1 MNTLVK
7 KLTLTA
13 SLILPSLTFFNSVLA
28 DEIIVVGAGLSG
40 LTVAYELEKNGH
52 DVTVLEASS
61 RIGGRM
67 YTLYDQFEQGQFAEA
82 GGELL
87 DAVHVHNNLH
97 NYIQQFGLQLEEVG
111 YDHVDEGAYFLDG
124 QLIPYDQLKKV
135 MGRKVNRE
143 FNRFWDE
150 LAALGEQVQNPKKP
164 QKSANAAQLDAMS
177 VADWLDSLALIPH
190 ARTLADQYI
199 TGEYDSPEAL
209 SALFLAQQVK
219 TYANVKDK
227 HVEIFR
233 ISGGNSL
240 LPKAFAQNIKGNIKL
255 NMPVTD
261 IQQTKTGV
269 RVIANGDAFKADY
282 AVVTTSLP
290 AMRNI
295 RFIPALPAK
304 KAQATQELNYG
315 AHTKVMLQYS
325 KRFWLDNNLGG
336 DTASELPIG
345 WTWEATDQQAGSTGI
360 LIAYSS
366 GKHADANRF
375 ATEAELIEQMR
386 SQVQVMYP
394 ESSRLFIK
402 AEVQSWNR
410 ETWTQGGYTAYGP
423 GQVTQ
428 FWGVFKQPFGK
439 VYFAGEHT
447 DNLYPG
453 YLEGAV
459 RSGQRVARQ
468 IGM

>member
-1 MNTLVK
+1 MIKTVK
-7 KLTLTA
+7 KMTLAATLA
-13 SLILPSLTFFNSVLA
+13 LPFFSLSNSVLA
-28 DEIIVVGAGLSG
+28 DDIIVVGAGLAG
-40 LTVAYELEKNGH
+40 LTTAYELEQKGH

-67 YTLYDQFEQGQFAEA
+67 YTLYDKFEQGQFAEA

-87 DAVHVHNNLH
+87 DAVHVHKNVH
-97 NYIQQFGLQLEEVG
+97 AYIEKFGLQLEEVG

-124 QLIPYDQLKKV
+124 KLIPYDQLKSV

-143 FNRFWDE
+143 YNRFWDE
-150 LAALGEQVQNPKKP
+150 LEALGEQVHNPKKP
-164 QKSANAAQLDAMS
+164 HKSANAAYLDSMS
-177 VADWLDSLALIPH
+177 VADWLDSLQLNPY

-219 TYANVKDK
+219 TYADIEDDD
-227 HVEIFR
+227 VEIFR

-240 LPKAFAQNIKGNIKL
+240 LPKAFSENIKGSIKL
-255 NMPVTD
+255 NTPVTD
-261 IQQTKTGV
+261 IKQTAKGV
-269 RVIANGDAFKADY
+269 RIIANGDVFKADY

-295 RFIPALPAK
+295 NFIPELPSRKAK
-304 KAQATQELNYG
+304 ATQELNYG
-315 AHTKVMLQYS
+315 SHTKVMMQYS
-325 KRFWLDNNLGG
+325 KRFWLDRNLGG

-360 LIAYSS
+360 LIAYTS
-366 GKHADANRF
+366 GKHADVRRF
-375 ATEAELIEQMR
+375 ATEAALIKKMR
-386 SQVQVMYP
+386 SQIEKMYP
-394 ESSRLFIK
+394 GSKQMFIK

-428 FWGVFKQPFGK
+428 FWGAFKKPFGK
-439 VYFAGEHT
+439 IYFAGEHT

-459 RSGQRVARQ
+459 RSGKRVARQ

>member
-1 MNTLVK
+1 MNNIVR
-7 KLTLTA
+7 KLTLAAT
-13 SLILPSLTFFNSVLA
+13 LTLPTLTLSNSVLA
-28 DEIIVVGAGLSG
+28 DDIIVVGAGLSG
-40 LTVAYELEKNGH
+40 LTAAYELEQNGH

-87 DAVHVHNNLH
+87 DAVHVHKNLH
-97 NYIQQFGLQLEEVG
+97 SYIQQFGLQLEDVG
-111 YDHVDEGAYFLDG
+111 YDHVDEGAYFIDG
-124 QLIPYDQLKKV
+124 KLIPYDNLKKV
-135 MGRKVNRE
+135 MGREVNRE
-143 FNRFWDE
+143 YNRFWDE
-150 LAALGEQVQNPKKP
+150 LEALGEQVENPKQP
-164 QKSANAAQLDAMS
+164 QNSTNAAQLDAMS
-177 VADWLDSLALIPH
+177 AADWLDSLELNVH

-219 TYANVKDK
+219 TYEDVKDK

-240 LPKAFAQNIKGNIKL
+240 LADAFAENIKGDIKL
-255 NMPVTD
+255 NSPVTN
-261 IQQTKTGV
+261 IKQTDNSV
-269 RVIANGDAFKADY
+269 RVIANGNVFKADY

-295 RFIPALPAK
+295 SFDPELPTK
-304 KAQATQELNYG
+304 KAKATQELNYG
-315 AHTKVMLQYS
+315 AHTKIMLQYS
-325 KRFWLDNNLGG
+325 KRFWLDYDLGG

-360 LIAYSS
+360 LIAYTS

-375 ATEAELIEQMR
+375 ATEAELIKQMR
-386 SQVQVMYP
+386 DQVQTMYP
-394 ESSRLFIK
+394 GSSSMFIK
-402 AEVQSWNR
+402 AEVQSWDR
-410 ETWTQGGYTAYGP
+410 EVWTQGGYAAYGP

-428 FWGVFKQPFGK
+428 FWGVFKQPFDK

>member
-1 MNTLVK
+1 MKKVVK
-7 KLTLTA
+7 RLTLAATLA
-13 SLILPSLTFFNSVLA
+13 LPTLSLSNSVLA
-28 DEIIVVGAGLSG
+28 DDIIVVGAGLSG
-40 LTVAYELEKNGH
+40 LTAAYELEQNGH

-87 DAVHVHNNLH
+87 DAAHVHKKLH
-97 NYIQQFGLQLEEVG
+97 GYIQQFGLQLDEIG
-111 YDHVDEGAYFLDG
+111 YDHVDEGAYYIDG
-124 QLIPYDQLKKV
+124 KLMSYDQLKKV

-150 LAALGEQVQNPKKP
+150 LALLGEQVQNPKRP
-164 QKSANAAQLDAMS
+164 QKSANAAHLDAMS
-177 VADWLDSLALIPH
+177 AADWLDSLALNPH

-240 LPKAFAQNIKGNIKL
+240 LPKAFAKNIKGSIKL

-261 IQQTKTGV
+261 IQQTKSGV

-295 RFIPALPAK
+295 SFSPALPAK

-325 KRFWLDNNLGG
+325 KRFWLDRNLGG

-375 ATEAELIEQMR
+375 ATEAELIEDMR
-386 SQVQVMYP
+386 SQVEEMYP
-394 ESSRLFIK
+394 ESKNMFIK

-423 GQVTQ
+423 GQVSQ
-428 FWGVFKQPFGK
+428 FWGVFKKPFGK

-447 DNLYPG
+447 DNLFPG

>member
-1 MNTLVK
+1 MNKVVQR
-7 KLTLTA
+7 LTLAATLA
-13 SLILPSLTFFNSVLA
+13 LPTLSLPNSVLA
-28 DEIIVVGAGLSG
+28 DDIIVVGAGLSG
-40 LTVAYELEKNGH
+40 LTTAYELEQNGH

-87 DAVHVHNNLH
+87 DAVHVHKNLH
-97 NYIQQFGLQLEEVG
+97 AYIQQFGLQLEEVG

-124 QLIPYDQLKKV
+124 KLIPYDQLKSV

-143 FNRFWDE
+143 YNRFWDE
-150 LAALGEQVQNPKKP
+150 LEALGEQVRNPKKP
-164 QKSANAAQLDAMS
+164 HKSVNAAYLDSMS
-177 VADWLDSLALIPH
+177 VADWLDSLELNPY
-190 ARTLADQYI
+190 ARILADQYI

-219 TYANVKDK
+219 TYADVKDK

-240 LPKAFAQNIKGNIKL
+240 LPKAFAENIHGSIKL
-255 NMPVTD
+255 NTPVTD
-261 IQQTKTGV
+261 IQQTAKGV
-269 RVIANGDAFKADY
+269 RVIANGDVFKADY

-295 RFIPALPAK
+295 SFMPELPTRKAK
-304 KAQATQELNYG
+304 ATQELNYG
-315 AHTKVMLQYS
+315 SHTKVMLQYS
-325 KRFWLDNNLGG
+325 KRFWLDHNLGG

-375 ATEAELIEQMR
+375 ATEAELIKQMR
-386 SQVQVMYP
+386 SQVQKMYP
-394 ESSRLFIK
+394 GSKKMFIK

-428 FWGVFKQPFGK
+428 FWGVFKKPFGK

-459 RSGQRVARQ
+459 RSGKRVARQ

>member
-1 MNTLVK
+1 MRLITQ
-7 KLTLTA
+7 KLTFAAALA
-13 SLILPSLTFFNSVLA
+13 LSQSVFA
-28 DEIIVVGAGLSG
+28 DNVIVIGAGLAG
-40 LTVAYELEKNGH
+40 LTTAYELEQNGH
-52 DVTVLEASS
+52 DVTILEANS

-87 DAVHVHNNLH
+87 DAAHVHKNIH
-97 NYIQQFGLQLEEVG
+97 AYINQFGLQLEEVG
-111 YDHVDEGAYFLDG
+111 YDKVDEGAYFLEG
-124 QLIPYDQLKKV
+124 KLIPYDQLRKV

-150 LAALGEQVQNPKKP
+150 LELLGEQVHNPKKP
-164 QKSANAAQLDAMS
+164 QNSLHAAQLDAMS
-177 VADWLDSLALIPH
+177 VADWLDSLALNPH
-190 ARTLADQYI
+190 ARILADQYI
-199 TGEYDSPEAL
+199 TGEYDSPEAM

-227 HVEIFR
+227 HVEIYR
-233 ISGGNSL
+233 VKGGNSR
-240 LPKAFAQNIKGNIKL
+240 LPEAFAQNIRASIKL
-255 NMPVTD
+255 STPVTD
-261 IQQTKTGV
+261 IKQDANGV

-295 RFIPALPAK
+295 SFSPELPAK
-304 KAQATQELNYG
+304 KAKATAELNYG
-315 AHTKVMLQYS
+315 SHTKVMLQYS
-325 KRFWLDNNLGG
+325 KRFWLDRNLGG
-336 DTASELPIG
+336 DTASDLPIG
-345 WTWEATDQQAGSTGI
+345 WTWEATDQQAGTSGI
-360 LIAYSS
+360 LIAYTS
-366 GKHADANRF
+366 GKNADANRF
-375 ATEAELIEQMR
+375 ATEAEMIADMR
-386 SQVQVMYP
+386 SQVAQMYP
-394 ESSRLFIK
+394 ESKNLFIK

-428 FWGVFKQPFGK
+428 FWGVFKKPFGK

-453 YLEGAV
+453 YLEGAI
-459 RSGQRVARQ
+459 RSGKRVARQ